1 MTHKRDTKTKDN
13 LLHLG
18 EATISDLYKGNLLDK
33 GIADEIF
40 EGLSFVPSTMNYN
53 SVLYLHSSI
62 FHVPFLLL
70 RKTIIR
76 LAWRSLH
83 ESPSLG
89 CHRCSLHMIKKKSQ
103 NCTSTPYKRI
113 LDLNRALFPH
123 LSVLARLS
131 STARTGLSAVATGCF
146 ARTSS
151 PFSSC
156 FRRASA
162 CTLARVRDVVLR
174 KREGN
179 NVD

>member
-1 MTHKRDTKTKDN
+1 M
-13 LLHLG
+13 
-18 EATISDLYKGNLLDK
+18 
-33 GIADEIF
+33 DE
-40 EGLSFVPSTMNYN
+40 
-53 SVLYLHSSI
+53 
-62 FHVPFLLL
+62 
-70 RKTIIR
+70 
-76 LAWRSLH
+76 RSLVNVH
-83 ESPSLG
+83 VEPRSTSRLSSALFIWLAISCHGPS
-89 CHRCSLHMIKKKSQ
+89 SLFVWETRGKGLFFSFPRKKKKKKRLIACYFLSCLYFIWILFTWLKFTCVNLRSQ
-103 NCTSTPYKRI
+103 KRVSGNHP
-113 LDLNRALFPH
+113 LQKSRRNQ
-123 LSVLARLS
+123 RLS

>member
-1 MTHKRDTKTKDN
+1 MTCDQLSRSFFPFCLGDEGKRT
-13 LLHLG
+13 
-18 EATISDLYKGNLLDK
+18 
-33 GIADEIF
+33 F
-40 EGLSFVPSTMNYN
+40 
-53 SVLYLHSSI
+53 
-62 FHVPFLLL
+62 FLF
-70 RKTIIR
+70 
-76 LAWRSLH
+76 
-83 ESPSLG
+83 SPG
-89 CHRCSLHMIKKKSQ
+89 KKKRLIACYFLSCLYFIWILFTRLKFTCVNLRSQ
-103 NCTSTPYKRI
+103 KRVSGNHP
-113 LDLNRALFPH
+113 LQKSRRNQ
-123 LSVLARLS
+123 RLS